1 MNTRNFGGREIAVIG
16 LLLFIFLS
24 IASSELI
31 PVLFIAAALYALAR
45 MYDSQRNSSS
55 DSASRIPRRTPI
67 SRERPP
73 EVIPSR
79 SASAE
84 TVYRHALDSVK
95 AAGLNPDE
103 VRVLP
108 VDIGVVVFRGDEV
121 PAPYRTHPVPD
132 DADYI
137 QPFVQLRLPQRAI
150 GKIRFEIIDADGQVL
165 FVHEDNH
172 QLQRGRNLITPAAR
186 LPIHDAHAMHSAWEM
201 RVSADGTTLAVHQFD
216 WEEDSAQVIRRHL
229 SEDGEISNELR
240 SMLAE
245 NRLQKMSLDDLLADQ
260 SLDEGEEKKQQRQ

>member
-1 MNTRNFGGREIAVIG
+1 MNTRNFGAREIVIIG
-16 LLLFIFLS
+16 ILLFIFTA
-24 IASSELI
+24 IASNELI

-45 MYDSQRNSSS
+45 MYDNSQRGGS
-55 DSASRIPRRTPI
+55 SASSTRSAPLTRSQPD
-67 SRERPP
+67 
-73 EVIPSR
+73 VVPSR

-103 VRVLP
+103 VKVLP
-108 VDIGVVVFRGDEV
+108 VDIGIVVFRGDEV

-137 QPFVQLRLPQRAI
+137 QPFVQLRLPTRAT
-150 GKIRFEIIDADGQVL
+150 GKIRFEITDADGQVL
-165 FVHEDNH
+165 FVHEDHH
-172 QLQRGRNLITPAAR
+172 QLERGRNLITPAAR
-186 LPIHDAHAMHSAWEM
+186 LPIHDAHAMHGSWEM
-201 RVSADGTTLAVHQFD
+201 RVSADGVPLALYKFE

-245 NRLQKMSLDDLLADQ
+245 NRLQRMSLDDLLSDQADDDQ
-260 SLDEGEEKKQQRQ
+260 EQQQQQRR